1 MSQLELTKR
10 QVEVV
15 RLASIGLEIKEAAR
29 QTGLG
34 IETIKTHRSAAMHKL
49 GAKTMP
55 QAVAIALRTGVI
67 Q

>member
-10 QVEVV
+10 QVEAV

-29 QTGLG
+29 ETGLG
-34 IETIKTHRSAAMHKL
+34 IETIKTHRKDAMNRL
-49 GAKTMP
+49 GAKNMP
-55 QAVAIALRTGVI
+55 EAVAIAIRTGVI